1 MNRFLKVAFCCLL
14 ASLAVLPA
22 QAAKPFYDSKSWIVN
37 VAGDPS
43 FLISNGFESKVNP
56 VALQVPHLLNQ
67 EPTAEVC
74 REIAADLTERGIG
87 KEMIDALTGNGMND
101 AVLRRLA
108 LANAQRQ
115 DVELGTS
122 TMRFESGDAL
132 DNLLA
137 DDYLP
142 ILMHNYIVLT
152 YTQTKTDSKGKVS
165 YKYYYAIFHVDINAE
180 EAFDIVSSISDP
192 SRYSRLKYPVSVCA
206 FGEAST
212 PEKTEKKIAKSV
224 PGLAVRG
231 VLLKRNPARISIG
244 KNAGLKKGD
253 LVSIYSQRVD
263 KNGNNYSKRISRA
276 RVCGVWDNEAQVNFE
291 ANTAGNRKN
300 GDVVVRTPDSKSR
313 VGLMATYTPH
323 VWGGQILLDT
333 KSGFARSGIVHHF
346 LMDFGFS
353 MTDKPGTKFI
363 RLDDLSHEYKAPMFF
378 NFGMGYGLSKTFVG
392 FFDFMPFFLVQYE
405 LAPMIDFDSLK
416 DSLGENPS
424 DDGGKMPLGSAV
436 RIPLGLRFSFNM
448 GYPVR
453 LALEAGYAFNFG
465 IGDDYK
471 IVKQACDYL
480 GAKRN
485 GAFINLGLTF

>member
-1 MNRFLKVAFCCLL
+1 MNRLTKLLLTLL
-14 ASLAVLPA
+14 ALTLAVPLA
-22 QAAKPFYDSKSWIVN
+22 RADKPFYDSKSWIVN
-37 VAGDPS
+37 VAGDAQ
-43 FLISNGFESKVNP
+43 FLIDNGFESKVNP
-56 VALQVPHLLNQ
+56 VALQVPHLLKQ
-67 EPTAEVC
+67 EPTAALC
-74 REIAADLTERGIG
+74 REIAADLTNSGMG
-87 KEMIDALTGNGMND
+87 KKMIDALTGNGKND

-122 TMRFESGDAL
+122 TLRFESGDAL

-152 YTQTKTDSKGKVS
+152 YTKTLTDKNHKVS

-192 SRYSRLKYPVSVCA
+192 SRYSSLRYPVSVCA

-253 LVSIYSQRVD
+253 LVSIYSQRMD
-263 KNGNNYSKRISRA
+263 KDGNNYSKRISRA

-300 GDVVVRTPDSKSR
+300 GDVVVRTPDSKFR

-392 FFDFMPFFLVQYE
+392 FFDVMPFFLVQYE
-405 LAPMIDFDSLK
+405 MGAMIDFDSLK
-416 DSLGENPS
+416 DSLGENTS
-424 DDGGKMPLGSAV
+424 DDGDKMPLGSAV

-453 LALEAGYAFNFG
+453 LALEVGYAFNFG